1 MKRDSGGYKPTP
13 NRRTGLQ
20 APRELRATGLDGG
33 RIRIGRRL
41 RAARQQRSL
50 SLEQV
55 ARLTGLTKG
64 FLSQVERDLASP
76 SVASLLAIC
85 DAVGLPISALF
96 QPAQTNLVTARDRA
110 PINFGGDRVSEYL
123 LTPSGER
130 RLQVIES
137 HIEPGGGSGDG
148 LYSLPADAEFV
159 HVISGRLD
167 LEIEGTHYRLTAGD
181 SLTFSARAPHCWRN
195 PSAHEVTHVIWVL
208 APSPW

>member
-1 MKRDSGGYKPTP
+1 MRAAGPNGG
-13 NRRTGLQ
+13 G
-20 APRELRATGLDGG
+20 
-33 RIRIGRRL
+33 IRIGQRL

-85 DAVGLPISALF
+85 DAVGLPIGALF
-96 QPAQTNLVTARDRA
+96 QPAQTDLVTAENRA
-110 PINFGGDRVSEYL
+110 PINFGGDRVTEFL

-159 HVISGRLD
+159 HVLAGR
-167 LEIEGTHYRLTAGD
+167 LEIEVDGTHYRLTAGD

-195 PSAHEVTHVIWVL
+195 PSPHEVAHVIWVL
-208 APSPW
+208 VPSPW